1 MRNNSTLAQSILEE
15 IGAAG
20 QIMRKYYQRRLP
32 EDPSKDYYYI
42 IRETAPMQ
50 SLLVE
55 YGFIDN
61 AKDRVKLE
69 NDLLN
74 YVEGVV
80 RAIAEY
86 ANVPYTGPG
95 GSSGFYTVQKGDTIF
110 MGNNE

>member
-1 MRNNSTLAQSILEE
+1 
-15 IGAAG
+15 
-20 QIMRKYYQRRLP
+20 MRKYYQRRLP

-42 IRETAPMQ
+42 IRETSPMQ

-61 AKDRVKLE
+61 SNDRVKLQ

-74 YVEGVV
+74 YVEAVV

-86 ANVPYTGPG
+86 AGVPYTPPE
-95 GSSGFYTVQKGDTIF
+95 GSGTNFYTVKKRR
-110 MGNNE
+110 